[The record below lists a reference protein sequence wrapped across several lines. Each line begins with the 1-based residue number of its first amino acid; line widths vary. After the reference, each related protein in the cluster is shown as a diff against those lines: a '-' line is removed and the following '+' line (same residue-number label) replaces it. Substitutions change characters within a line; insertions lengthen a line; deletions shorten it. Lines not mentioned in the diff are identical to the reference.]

1 MLCFVLVLDPRGE
14 VDVGEGELEDCE
26 KKKAGDEFTKPGK
39 AAHVARDSLLLSFQA
54 CMVLFLV
61 EVHICEK
68 ISRS

>member
-26 KKKAGDEFTKPGK
+26 KKMQEMSSPNQVRQ
-39 AAHVARDSLLLSFQA
+39 HMWLLSSQA
-54 CMVLFLV
+54 CLVLFLV
-61 EVHICEK
+61 EVHICEN